1 MKKSLWIVCFAFIVA
16 IVGVICGSQSTYVSA
31 TNNTSSVA
39 DFYSFEKQIMQAT
52 KNDNF
57 DGIVIDKTEDYE
69 TVKQQLQKLPQMGE
83 DFKQEFQDEQ
93 TQVDWLALKNSLE
106 YNNYYTVEDQTTITI
121 YHQYALKRLIV
132 FGDVKNTYGANQVIS
147 GYDDIT
153 VLCYKTE
160 EQTQNAHK
168 NLINDNAE
176 VYIDEIVSTAS
187 YSENEYDY
195 SDNLNWGAQA
205 IDIGGYREYLDDKA
219 ITTSKQ
225 MVVVVIDTGLN
236 TGHTYFKNRMV
247 KDAAGKVVGYSYCT
261 TTYTYSGYDFEDD
274 HGHGTH
280 VAGIIADLTP
290 SNVKILPLRV
300 LNTQGKGSSLNI
312 MASVVRVYEVY
323 ANSYNIAC
331 INMSLGGGYS
341 KTSDL
346 QYYDA
351 FDKLRQKHILP
362 VVAAGNEEEDAS
374 NHLPA
379 ATDNAIT
386 VSALKKST
394 KGYEFDLSYSNYG
407 EDVDISAPGSSI
419 YSTCIGTKNQASNA
433 YATKSGT
440 SMATPQVA
448 GAVALLCLD
457 PIYYSNG
464 TFNYTAE
471 QIEQRLYDLAI
482 DLGDKGWDEYY
493 GNGMV
498 NVRYF
503 EGKKSEQT
511 ISFYKDGE
519 LIENTQGYIEFGD
532 PFELDIQCSD
542 PSFKIYYTTD
552 YFPPRADNEKQYTDT
567 LTVED
572 TTLFYVVACKFD
584 GDKLIETTNVF
595 KVGFFYV
602 NGNVEDYFVID
613 QDGEIIGYTGHF
625 RDVVVPE
632 YIDGLQVTGIYR
644 DVFKYCDAVTITL
657 PESCKTA
664 GGYAFMQCRDLQYVY
679 APGITKLYTYAFA
692 FNQKLTLVTSDKPQ
706 QGATHGV
713 YLPKLTETVSATFF
727 DCEKIES
734 VKLSSLK
741 TPGAADF
748 SHCTKLS
755 TCELPNITSVPSGMF
770 YNCTGL
776 TTFKFGKNVQSI
788 QDTAFGKNKITGFSV
803 ESGNSYIY
811 TDGIGVY
818 TTDTLAAYAS
828 GSSTKNYEIKS
839 SVKIG
844 GINKTI
850 TTISTEVMNYAI
862 LETLTIPTTITKI
875 CNVAFGYSTI
885 DTVYYK
891 ATNCGYEGYYDKVEM
906 MVGAPFYESHIGNF
920 IIDAGVKLLPE
931 RFLQW
936 SIPEKVTV
944 MSVQTQFASSSMY
957 IIDDENDE
965 PHYYDLYFEFE
976 AVATKTLMTQIS
988 SSSAF
993 HRLNNLFVRQ
1003 KSAEI
1008 TAVKASCK
1016 LRGSYNEYFV
1026 YSESARTINATTT
1039 GNGTITPSGDVAI
1052 LKDGERSFVITPNSG
1067 YVIEDVLVNGVSVGS
1082 VSNYTVVFN
1091 GSNQT
1096 IEAVFTDK
1104 AYSIVA
1110 SSNAGGEI
1118 SPKGKTN
1125 YKENATA
1132 VYTITPKQ
1140 GFIIKDVIVDNVSVG
1155 AVSKYEFKNIT
1166 ENHTI
1171 QAVFEKITFTIQ
1183 IEYGQNGK
1191 ITPDGDGEPLVVGYG
1206 DSQTFSIVADF
1217 GYTVKEVWVD
1227 GEVQGAITTYTFSII
1242 TENHTISAQFEK
1254 VYVTIEI
1261 KCGENGTVSPT
1272 GTHTIAQGEDFDVI
1286 IMPNQGYK
1294 IKQILIN
1301 GKTIEPTTMYIFE
1314 SVMENQTMVV
1324 DFERITFTI
1333 TIVASRNGT
1342 ISPNQNQIVEYG
1354 SSMTFTITPDTGYI
1368 IKNVYV
1374 NGNNKGQNS
1383 TCIIENITA
1392 NQTISAEFEKQKF
1405 AVNVVCELGGTISPD
1420 STIMLEYG
1428 QNKNFIIVPDE
1439 GYRIKDVLL
1448 DGTSVG
1454 CVSTYQLENVTGS
1467 HTLTATFEKIKFN
1480 VIIQTEGKGNV
1491 TIANGSTI
1499 EYGQSVTL
1507 EFIPEENQEVK
1518 TVYANGKVIN
1528 VVGGRATIQNVTE
1541 NQIITV
1547 KFAEKTNMMA
1557 GVIVVGVVVIALAGV
1572 VIYFVMKRKNRMF

>member
-1 MKKSLWIVCFAFIVA
+1 MKKSLWLVCFAFIVA
-16 IVGVICGSQSTYVSA
+16 IFGVICGSQSTYVFA

-39 DFYSFEKQIMQAT
+39 DFYSFEKQLMQVT
-52 KNDNF
+52 KNDNLN
-57 DGIVIDKTEDYE
+57 GVVIDKTEDYE
-69 TVKQQLQKLPQMGE
+69 TIKQQLQKLPQIGDGFE
-83 DFKQEFQDEQ
+83 HDLSEEQKQI
-93 TQVDWLALKNSLE
+93 DWLALKNSLE
-106 YNNYYTVEDQTTITI
+106 YNNYYTIEDQNQITI
-121 YHQYALKRLIV
+121 YHKYALKRLVV
-132 FGDVKNTYGANQVIS
+132 FGEVKNTYGASQVIS

-153 VLCYKTE
+153 VLCYQTQ
-160 EQTQNAHK
+160 EQTENAHK

-187 YSENEYDY
+187 YSENVYDY
-195 SDNLNWGAQA
+195 SDNLNWGAEA

-225 MVVVVIDTGLN
+225 TVVVVIDTGLN

-247 KDAAGKVVGYSYCT
+247 KDGNNKVVGYSYCT

-290 SNVKILPLRV
+290 ENVKILPIRV

-312 MASVVRVYEVY
+312 MAAVVRVYEVY
-323 ANSYNIAC
+323 ANSYHIAC

-341 KTSDL
+341 KSSDL

-351 FDKLRQKHILP
+351 FDKLRQKNILP

-386 VSALKKST
+386 VSALKKSSQ
-394 KGYEFDLSYSNYG
+394 GYEFDLSYSNYG
-407 EDVDISAPGSSI
+407 EDIDISAPGSSI
-419 YSTCIGTKNQASNA
+419 YSTCIGSKNQASNA

-493 GNGMV
+493 GHGMV

-503 EGKKSEQT
+503 EGQKSEET

-519 LIENTQGYIEFGD
+519 LIENTQGYIEFED
-532 PFELDIQCSD
+532 PFELDIKCSD

-552 YFPPRADNEKQYTDT
+552 YFPPKAKTEKQFVDV
-567 LTVED
+567 LTIED
-572 TTLFYVVACKFD
+572 TTVLYAVACKFE
-584 GDKLIETTNVF
+584 GENLIETTNVF
-595 KVGFFYV
+595 RVAFFYV
-602 NGNVEDYFVID
+602 NGNIEDYFIID
-613 QDGEIIGYTGHF
+613 QDGDIISYTGHF
-625 RDVVVPE
+625 RDVIVPE
-632 YIDGLQVTGIYR
+632 YIDGLQVKGIYR
-644 DVFKYCDAVTITL
+644 DVFLYCDAVSITL
-657 PESCKTA
+657 PESCTTA

-692 FNQKLTLVTSDKPQ
+692 FNQKLTFVTSDKPQ
-706 QGATHGV
+706 EGATHGV
-713 YLPKLTETVSATFF
+713 YLPKLTETVSATFY

-734 VKLSSLK
+734 VKLENLK

-748 SHCTKLS
+748 SFCTKLS
-755 TCELPNITSVPSGMF
+755 TCELPNATIIPSGML
-770 YNCTGL
+770 YNCPGI
-776 TTFKFGKNVQSI
+776 TTFKIGKNVQSI
-788 QDTAFGKNKITGFSV
+788 EDAAFGKTKITGFSV

-818 TTDTLAAYAS
+818 TTDTLAGYAV

-844 GINKTI
+844 GVSRTI
-850 TTISTEVMNYAI
+850 TTISTEVMNYAE
-862 LETLTIPTTITKI
+862 LETLTIPSTITTIYNI
-875 CNVAFGYSTI
+875 AF
-885 DTVYYK
+885 DTVYYN
-891 ATNCGYEGYYDKVEM
+891 ATNCGYEGYFDKEEM
-906 MVGAPFYESHIGNF
+906 MVGAPFYKSRIKNF
-920 IIDAGVKLLPE
+920 IISAGVKLLPE

-936 SIPEKVTV
+936 SVPEKVSI
-944 MSVQTQFASSSMY
+944 MSAQTQFASSSMY
-957 IIDDENDE
+957 VIDDEDGNA
-965 PHYYDLYFEFE
+965 HYYDMYFEFD
-976 AVATKTLMTQIS
+976 AVATKTLMTQLS

-993 HRLNNLFVRQ
+993 HHLTNLFVRQ
-1003 KSAEI
+1003 KSSEI
-1008 TAVKASCK
+1008 TTAQPSYM
-1016 LRGSYNEYFV
+1016 LRGSYDEYFV
-1026 YSESARTINATTT
+1026 YSKTARTIKATTD
-1039 GNGTITPSGDVAI
+1039 GNGSITPSGDVAI
-1052 LKDGERSFVITPNSG
+1052 LKDGERSFVITPDSG
-1067 YVIEDVLVNGVSVGS
+1067 YVIESVLVNGKNVGS
-1082 VSNYTVVFN
+1082 VSNYTVVCN

-1096 IEAVFTDK
+1096 IEVVFTDK
-1104 AYSIVA
+1104 AYFIEA

-1132 VYTITPKQ
+1132 VYTITPKL
-1140 GFIIKDVIVDNVSVG
+1140 GFIIKDVIVDEVSVG
-1155 AVSKYEFKNIT
+1155 PVEKYEFKNIT

-1183 IEYGQNGK
+1183 VEYGQNGK
-1191 ITPDGDGEPLVVGYG
+1191 ITPDGDGKPLVVGYG
-1206 DSQTFSIVADF
+1206 DAQTFNIVADK
-1217 GYTVKEVWVD
+1217 GYRVKEVWVD
-1227 GEVQGAITTYTFSII
+1227 GESQGAITTYTFSII
-1242 TENHTISAQFEK
+1242 TENHTISAEFER
-1254 VYVTIEI
+1254 VYLTIEI
-1261 KCGENGTVSPT
+1261 TCGGNGTVSPT

-1286 IMPNQGYK
+1286 IMPNTGYK

-1301 GKTIEPTTMYIFE
+1301 GKTIEPTTLYIFE
-1314 SVMENQTMVV
+1314 SVMENQTMAVE
-1324 DFERITFTI
+1324 FERITFTI
-1333 TIVASRNGT
+1333 TIIPGRNGT
-1342 ISPNQNQIVEYG
+1342 IAPNQVQTVEYG

-1374 NGNNKGQNS
+1374 NGHNKGQNS
-1383 TCIIENITA
+1383 TCVIENITA

-1405 AVNVVCELGGTISPD
+1405 AVNIVCDIGGSVSPD

-1467 HTLTATFEKIKFN
+1467 HTLSATFERIKLN
-1480 VIIQTEGKGNV
+1480 IIIQAEGKGSV
-1491 TIANGSTI
+1491 TLANGSTV

-1507 EFIPEENQEVK
+1507 NFIPDENQEVK
-1518 TVYANGKVIN
+1518 MVYANGRLIN
-1528 VVGGRATIQNVTE
+1528 VVGDQATIQNVTE
-1541 NQIITV
+1541 DQIITV
-1547 KFAEKTNMMA
+1547 KFAEKTNVMA
-1557 GVIVVGVVVIALAGV
+1557 GVIVVGVVVVALAGV
-1572 VIYFVMKRKNRMF
+1572 VIYFVIKRKNRMF